1 MKRKANFC
9 ELQEVSILYSWNVR
23 LKERNITTRCVV
35 MYRSSPPEVFLAK
48 GVLKI
53 CSKFTREHP
62 CQNAISIKLFYNF
75 IEIALQHGCSPVNFL
90 HIFITPFPRNTSWE
104 VNQIKLCTGW
114 NSLNFNLFYLVSHNW
129 LRSISLTILLAI
141 ISVHFT

>member
-114 NSLNFNLFYLVSHNW
+114 NSLNFNSFYLVSHNW